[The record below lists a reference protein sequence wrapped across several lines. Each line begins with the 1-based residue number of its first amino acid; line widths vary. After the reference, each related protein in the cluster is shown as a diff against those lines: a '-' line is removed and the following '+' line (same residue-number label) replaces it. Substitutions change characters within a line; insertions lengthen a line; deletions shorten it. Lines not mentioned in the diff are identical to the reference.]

1 MRNDVNE
8 NGRRIGE
15 GHPRA
20 RYSDSLADM
29 VFSLKEA
36 KVSSETVSKLLD
48 LPASTVR
55 SMANGQA
62 RRQMPDVFERK

>member
-20 RYSDSLADM
+20 RYSDSLTNRVFDM
-29 VFSLKEA
+29 KEA
-36 KVSSETVSKLLD
+36 GVSSETVSKILGI
-48 LPASTVR
+48 PASTIR

-62 RRQMPDVFERK
+62 RRQLPDVYVRK